1 MEYNKYNLKISNFQ
15 SIKNQE
21 LDLYGFT
28 VICGASDLGKSALR
42 RAMQTALFNNWSK
55 AYIRNGSK
63 KTNIKISLNEGK
75 DNKGFEIQVS
85 KSGDVNSF
93 NINGISHNKMGK
105 NIPEIPEFR
114 FVESLNIATQ
124 LEPLF
129 MVAYKDTENTKIL
142 NKLFSIDVLE
152 LAQQFCLTDLRRA
165 KLDYNKSSE
174 MLDRKR
180 KEYEISK
187 DKYNKIKEINDR
199 YLDCSRLID
208 IIKSY
213 LENKESLESYKDKI
227 EPIKEDL
234 SKVNKSLDVI
244 ESYVS
249 LRSYLASLKRHRSYQ
264 KELDLKSVSLGK
276 IKVNLDELEGIS
288 NKLFDLRDYL
298 NSYHTLQSL
307 KEGKVENTLKSIKD
321 ISCLIPLHKY
331 LKAYNNLEDL
341 YNNKRNIRVEL
352 DEINNKLGGLVC
364 PTCNRLFGGGN
375 GLVIDNEVVQYCV
388 DPAKINTDGVL
399 KVEFEKSFWED
410 I

>member
-63 KTNIKISLNEGK
+63 KVNIELSLNEGK

-105 NIPEIPEFR
+105 SIPEIPEYR

-129 MVAYKDTENTKIL
+129 MVAYKDTDNTKIL

-152 LAQQFCLTDLRRA
+152 LAQQFCSTDLRRA
-165 KLDYNKSSE
+165 KLDYNKSLE

-180 KEYEISK
+180 KEYKVSK
-187 DKYNKIKEINDR
+187 DKYNKIKEINDK

-213 LENKESLESYKDKI
+213 LENKESLESYKNKI

-234 SKVNKSLDVI
+234 GKVNKSLDVI

-249 LRSYLASLKRHRSYQ
+249 LRFYLASLKRHRSYQ
-264 KELDLKSVSLGK
+264 QDLDSKSVSLGK
-276 IKVNLDELEGIS
+276 IKLNLDELESVS

-307 KEGKVENTLKSIKD
+307 KEGKAENILRSIKE

-331 LKAYNNLEDL
+331 LKAYDNLENL
-341 YNNKRNIRVEL
+341 YNNKHDIQVEL
-352 DEINNKLGGLVC
+352 DVINNKLGGLVC
-364 PTCNRLFGGGN
+364 PTCNRLLDVNAGEYH
-375 GLVIDNEVVQYCV
+375 LYSIRVVS
-388 DPAKINTDGVL
+388 DEDDGSEDL
-399 KVEFEKSFWED
+399 ESKKSFWED